1 MQLFENATEQKLRG
15 GYYTPPQIAAFLL
28 QWGMS
33 GLLRPD
39 ILEPSCGDGV
49 FVEQMQ
55 NLNMDFTS
63 FLGVELD
70 TEEANKALS
79 IGLHDTDIQNR
90 DFHEF
95 CLTTNQRFDLVVGN
109 PPFIRYQY
117 YDESL
122 QSLAA
127 KIFQKAHLR
136 YSKLTN
142 AWVTFIIGSTLLLK
156 NRGKIAFVV
165 PADILQVT
173 YAKQLRNFLIKT
185 FNRVNI
191 ISFEQLVFDDIQ
203 QEVVLLL
210 CEKDGSNSH
219 SIDHIDVRD
228 ISALQSLL
236 NGGLHFNAKTVNKD
250 SDKWSYYFL
259 TEEEISFIENLSA
272 SNNSHI
278 GDYASVEVGITT
290 GANLYFTVPKS
301 IVDFYGLDDFAKPMV
316 GRSVQ
321 VSSLD
326 FTTTDWLKNV
336 NKGSRAHLLVFKSR
350 ASIANHAGAKEYIAS
365 GESDG
370 INKGYKTSIRD
381 DWFVIPSVKL
391 SDALFLR
398 RNHLFPRLVL
408 NSAQAYTTDTM
419 HRVFFKPNTN
429 HKAFVASYYNSF
441 SFAHA
446 EIVGRNFGGGVLELM
461 PSEVESIYLPYDE
474 NNAQIFDEIDTMLRK
489 GESID
494 KILDFTDQKILIE
507 NCGYSI
513 ELVQMGRNIW
523 KKLSSR
529 RLCKGKI
536 RKLNHN

>member
-33 GLLRPD
+33 GLTHPD

-49 FVEQMQ
+49 FFEQMQ

-63 FLGVELD
+63 FLGIELD
-70 TEEANKALS
+70 EGEANKALA
-79 IGLHDTDIQNR
+79 IDLPDAEIQNR

-117 YDESL
+117 YDQSL

-127 KIFQKAHLR
+127 DIFKKAKLK

-142 AWVTFIIGSTLLLK
+142 AWVTFIVGSSLLLK
-156 NRGKIAFVV
+156 ERGKIAFVV
-165 PADILQVT
+165 PADILQVS
-173 YAKQLRNFLIKT
+173 YAKQLRNYLIKT
-185 FNRVNI
+185 FNQVNI

-210 CEKDGSNSH
+210 CEKDGSGRHN
-219 SIDHIDVRD
+219 IDHVD
-228 ISALQSLL
+228 IKDIPALQTLL
-236 NGGLHFNAKTVNKD
+236 NGGLNFNAKTVSKD

-259 TEEEISFIENLSA
+259 SEEEISFIENLS
-272 SNNSHI
+272 SNAETHI

-290 GANLYFTVPKS
+290 GANQYFTVPKS
-301 IVDFYGLDDFAKPMV
+301 IVDFYGLDEFARPMV

-326 FTTTDWLKNV
+326 FTMHDWQKNV
-336 NKGSRAHLLVFKSR
+336 NKGSRAHLLVFRSKEE
-350 ASIANHAGAKEYIAS
+350 IANHAGAKEYIAS
-365 GESDG
+365 GEADG

-381 DWFVIPSVKL
+381 DWFVIPSIKL

-408 NSAQAYTTDTM
+408 NSAHAYTTDTM
-419 HRVFFKPNTN
+419 HRVFFKPNAN
-429 HKAFVASYYNSF
+429 YKAFVASYYNSF

-461 PSEVESIYLPYDE
+461 PGEVESIYLPYNEDNDE
-474 NNAQIFDEIDTMLRK
+474 IFDEIDAMLRK
-489 GESID
+489 GEAID
-494 KILDFTDQKILIE
+494 KILDFTDRKILIE
-507 NCGYSI
+507 KCGYSLEEVKI
-513 ELVQMGRNIW
+513 GRNIW

-529 RLCKGKI
+529 RLKKGRINK
-536 RKLNHN
+536 

>member
-15 GYYTPPQIAAFLL
+15 GYYTPPQIASFLL

-33 GLLRPD
+33 GLFHPD

-49 FVEQMQ
+49 FIELMQ

-70 TEEANKALS
+70 ADEADKAS
-79 IGLHDTDIQNR
+79 TIDLHDTQIQNR

-95 CLTTNQRFDLVVGN
+95 CLTTNKRFDLVVGN

-117 YDESL
+117 YDDSL

-165 PADILQVT
+165 PADILQVS
-173 YAKQLRNFLIKT
+173 YAKQLRNYLIKT
-185 FNRVNI
+185 FNQVNI

-210 CEKDGSNSH
+210 CDKNGSSNH
-219 SIDHIDVRD
+219 SIDHIDVKD
-228 ISALQSLL
+228 ISSLQPLL
-236 NGGLHFNAKTVNKD
+236 DEGLHFTAKKVNKD

-259 TEEEISFIENLSA
+259 TEEEISFIENLSTK
-272 SNNSHI
+272 NESHI

-290 GANLYFTVPKS
+290 GANRYFTVPKS

-326 FTTTDWLKNV
+326 FTTKDWLKNV
-336 NKGSRAHLLVFKSR
+336 NKGSRAHLLVFKSKE
-350 ASIANHAGAKEYIAS
+350 SIASHAGAKEYIAS
-365 GESDG
+365 GEAEGVD
-370 INKGYKTSIRD
+370 KGYKTSIRD
-381 DWFVIPSVKL
+381 DWFVIPSIKL

-408 NSAQAYTTDTM
+408 NTAKAYTTDTM
-419 HRVFFKPNTN
+419 HRVFFKQSTN

-461 PSEVESIYLPYDE
+461 PSEVESIFLPYNED
-474 NNAQIFDEIDTMLRK
+474 NAEIFDEIDAMFRK

-494 KILDFTDQKILIE
+494 TILDFTDQKILIE
-507 NCGYSI
+507 KYGYSV
-513 ELVQMGRNIW
+513 EEVRLGRNIW

-529 RLCKGKI
+529 RLEKGRTKA
-536 RKLNHN
+536 

>member
-15 GYYTPPQIAAFLL
+15 GYYTPPLIASFLL
-28 QWGMS
+28 QWGMQ
-33 GLLRPD
+33 GLYRPN

-49 FVEQMQ
+49 FIEQAKTL
-55 NLNMDFTS
+55 NLSFSS
-63 FLGVELD
+63 FLGVEYD
-70 TEEANKALS
+70 AVEAKKAGE
-79 IGLHDTDIQNR
+79 ICLHDTNVLNK

-95 CLTTNQRFDLVVGN
+95 CLATDKQFDLVVGN

-122 QSLAA
+122 QILAA
-127 KIFQKAHLR
+127 EIFKKAKLK
-136 YSKLTN
+136 YSKLSN
-142 AWVTFIIGSTLLLK
+142 AWVTFIIGSTLLLSEK
-156 NRGKIAFVV
+156 GKIAFVV
-165 PADILQVT
+165 PADILQVS
-173 YAKQLRNFLIKT
+173 YAKQLRNYLIKS
-185 FNRVNI
+185 FNQVNV

-210 CEKDGSNSH
+210 CEKDGSTRHN
-219 SIDHIDVRD
+219 IDHIDVKD
-228 ISALQSLL
+228 IPSLHTL
-236 NGGLHFNAKTVNKD
+236 LKQGLHFNAKRVNEN

-259 TEEEISFIENLSA
+259 TNDEIAFLEKLSE
-272 SNNSHI
+272 SPNTHI

-290 GANLYFTVPKS
+290 GANQYFTVPKS
-301 IVDFYGLDDFAKPMV
+301 IVDFYGLHDFAKPMV

-321 VSSLD
+321 VSSLN
-326 FTTTDWLKNV
+326 FTRTDWLKNV
-336 NKGSRAHLLVFKSR
+336 NNGSRAHLLVFKSKED
-350 ASIANHAGAKEYIAS
+350 IANHPGAEEYVKS
-365 GESDG
+365 GEAAE

-381 DWFVIPSVKL
+381 NWYVIPSVKL

-419 HRVFFKPNTN
+419 HRVYFKESTN

-461 PSEVESIYLPYDE
+461 PSEVESIFLPYTED
-474 NNAQIFDEIDTMLRK
+474 NDTLFDEIDSMLRN
-489 GESID
+489 GIAID
-494 KILDFTDQKILIE
+494 AILDYTDQKILVE
-507 NCGYSI
+507 KLGYSSEEVRI
-513 ELVQMGRNIW
+513 GRSIW

-529 RLCKGKI
+529 RLKK
-536 RKLNHN
+536 RSN

>member
-15 GYYTPPQIAAFLL
+15 GYYTPPRIAAFLL
-28 QWGMS
+28 QWGIS
-33 GLLRPD
+33 GLLYPD
-39 ILEPSCGDGV
+39 VLEPSCGDGV
-49 FVEQMQ
+49 FIEQMQ
-55 NLNMDFTS
+55 NLNLDFTS

-70 TEEANKALS
+70 TNEANKAMA
-79 IGLHDTDIQNR
+79 IGLHDTEIQNR

-95 CLTTNQRFDLVVGN
+95 CLTTNKRFDLVIGN

-127 KIFQKAHLR
+127 EIFQKAHLR

-173 YAKQLRNFLIKT
+173 YAKQLRNFLINT
-185 FNRVNI
+185 FNQVNI
-191 ISFEQLVFDDIQ
+191 VSFEQLVFDDIQ

-210 CEKDGSNSH
+210 CEKNGNDSH
-219 SIDHIDVRD
+219 SIDHIDVKD

-236 NGGLHFNAKTVNKD
+236 DEGLHFNAKTVNKD

-259 TEEEISFIENLSA
+259 TEEEISFIENLSTR
-272 SNNSHI
+272 NNYHI

-290 GANLYFTVPKS
+290 GANQFFTVPKA

-326 FTTTDWLKNV
+326 FTTKDWLKNV
-336 NKGSRAHLLVFKSR
+336 NKGSRAHLLVFKSKEE
-350 ASIANHAGAKEYIAS
+350 IANHVGAKEYIAS
-365 GESDG
+365 GEADG

-381 DWFVIPSVKL
+381 DWFVIPSIKL

-419 HRVFFKPNTN
+419 HRVFFKPDTK

-461 PSEVESIYLPYDE
+461 PSEVESIFLPYDE
-474 NNAQIFDEIDTMLRK
+474 DNAVIFDEIDAMLRK

-494 KILDFTDQKILIE
+494 TILDFTDRKILIE
-507 NCGYSI
+507 KYGYLL
-513 ELVQMGRNIW
+513 EEVKLGRNIW
-523 KKLSSR
+523 KKLSYR
-529 RLCKGKI
+529 RLKKG
-536 RKLNHN
+536 R

>member
-1 MQLFENATEQKLRG
+1 MQLFENASEQKLRG
-15 GYYTPPQIAAFLL
+15 GYYTPPQIATFLL
-28 QWGMS
+28 QWGVTDIS
-33 GLLRPD
+33 CPD

-49 FVEQMQ
+49 FIEQAQ
-55 NLNMDFTS
+55 TLNLDFSS
-63 FLGVELD
+63 FTGVEYD
-70 TEEANKALS
+70 AEEAAKAS
-79 IGLHDTDIQNR
+79 GITLHDTNVLNR

-95 CLTTNQRFDLVVGN
+95 CLSTHKRFDVVVGN

-122 QSLAA
+122 QTLASDIFKKA
-127 KIFQKAHLR
+127 KLK

-156 NRGKIAFVV
+156 DQGRMACVV
-165 PADILQVT
+165 PADILQVS
-173 YAKQLRNFLIKT
+173 YAKQLRNYLIKN
-185 FNRVNI
+185 FNQVNI

-210 CEKDGSNSH
+210 CEKNGSDRH

-228 ISALQSLL
+228 VEALQNLRK
-236 NGGLHFNAKTVNKD
+236 NGIHFNSKRVNKD

-259 TEEEISFIENLSA
+259 SNDEITFIENLS
-272 SNNSHI
+272 SNENKHI
-278 GDYASVEVGITT
+278 GNYASVEVGITT
-290 GANLYFTVPKS
+290 GANQYFTVPKN
-301 IVDFYGLDDFAKPMV
+301 IVDFYGLEKFAKPMV

-336 NKGSRAHLLVFKSR
+336 NKGSRAHLLVFESR
-350 ASIANHAGAKEYIAS
+350 EAIADHIGAKDYIEA
-365 GESDG
+365 GESEG
-370 INKGYKTSIRD
+370 VNKGYKTSIRD
-381 DWFVIPSVKL
+381 DWFVIPSIKI

-408 NSAQAYTTDTM
+408 NSAHAYTTDTM
-419 HRVFFKPNTN
+419 HRVFFKGHTN
-429 HKAFVASYYNSF
+429 PRAFIASYYNSF

-461 PSEVESIYLPYDE
+461 PSEVESIFLPYDE
-474 NNAQIFDEIDTMLRK
+474 ENENIFDDIDVMFRK
-489 GESID
+489 GEPID
-494 KILDFTDQKILIE
+494 KILDYTDQKILIE
-507 NCGYSI
+507 KCGYSI
-513 ELVQMGRNIW
+513 DQVKQGRNIW

-529 RLCKGKI
+529 RLKKG
-536 RKLNHN
+536 RTNA

>member
-15 GYYTPPQIAAFLL
+15 GYYTPPQIASFLL

-33 GLLRPD
+33 GLFHPD

-49 FVEQMQ
+49 FIEQMQ

-70 TEEANKALS
+70 ADEADKAS
-79 IGLHDTDIQNR
+79 TIDLHDTQIQNR

-95 CLTTNQRFDLVVGN
+95 CLTTNKHFDLVIGN

-117 YDESL
+117 YEDSL

-165 PADILQVT
+165 PADILQVS
-173 YAKQLRNFLIKT
+173 YAKQLRNYLIKT
-185 FNRVNI
+185 FNQVNI

-210 CEKDGSNSH
+210 CDKNGSNNH
-219 SIDHIDVRD
+219 SIDHIDVKD
-228 ISALQSLL
+228 ISSLQSLL
-236 NGGLHFNAKTVNKD
+236 DEGLHFTAKKVNKD

-259 TEEEISFIENLSA
+259 TEEEISFIENLSTK
-272 SNNSHI
+272 NNSHI

-290 GANLYFTVPKS
+290 GANQYFTVPKS

-326 FTTTDWLKNV
+326 FTTKDWLKNV
-336 NKGSRAHLLVFKSR
+336 NKGSRAHLLVFKSKE
-350 ASIANHAGAKEYIAS
+350 SIANHAGAKEYIAS
-365 GESDG
+365 GEAEG
-370 INKGYKTSIRD
+370 VNKGYKTSIRD
-381 DWFVIPSVKL
+381 DWFVIPSIKL

-419 HRVFFKPNTN
+419 HRVFFKPSTN

-461 PSEVESIYLPYDE
+461 PSEVESIFLPYNED
-474 NNAQIFDEIDTMLRK
+474 NAAIFDDIDAMLRK

-507 NCGYSI
+507 KYGYST
-513 ELVQMGRNIW
+513 EEVKLGRNIW

-529 RLCKGKI
+529 RLKKG
-536 RKLNHN
+536 RANV